1 MRVLIT
7 PAFADV
13 RPGIE
18 ARSPLLE
25 LVGHGHDHASAT
37 DSLAKAVKAWCL
49 GLEARG
55 ELESALRARGV
66 RWDPTGTEMVIEI
79 LNSPL
84 ESQMMRISEKPKNGF
99 RTVPR
104 SKVD

>member
-25 LVGHGHDHASAT
+25 LAGHGRDRASAT
-37 DSLAKAVKAWCL
+37 DSLVKAVRAWCL

-66 RWDPTGTEMVIEI
+66 RWDPAGTEVVIEI

-84 ESQMMRISEKPKNGF
+84 ESQSIAISEKPKGGF
-99 RTVPR
+99 RTAPL

>member
-25 LVGHGHDHASAT
+25 LAGHGHDRASAT
-37 DSLAKAVKAWCL
+37 DSLAKAVRAWCV

-79 LNSPL
+79 LNSPV
-84 ESQMMRISEKPKNGF
+84 ESQSMPISEKPKDGF
-99 RTVPR
+99 RTGSESR
-104 SKVD
+104 R